1 MLLLSPMAKTNPT
14 RVLLKLSGEQF
25 ADDRGYGINLELV
38 KGFAADIQAARD
50 GTGAQIVIVAGG
62 GNIMRGASVRGTSIQ
77 EVTGHYMGMLAG
89 VLNGLA
95 LVDILND
102 SGVPTVLQSR
112 LAIGTMVEPFVRG
125 TAIKHL
131 EDGKVVLMAGGSGL
145 PYVTHDTASVTAAL
159 ELGCQLVLKGSNVD
173 GVYDRDP
180 RKHAGAKKHTHLSH
194 HQALTDPNIS
204 VLDDAAIVLAA
215 ENNLPI
221 VVFDVTAAGNISRAV
236 AGEAIGTR
244 VG

>member
-1 MLLLSPMAKTNPT
+1 MEKSPTPE

-25 ADDRGYGINLELV
+25 ADNGGYGINLDLV
-38 KGFAADIQAARD
+38 RRFASEIQDARNH
-50 GTGAQIVIVAGG
+50 TGAQIVIVAGG
-62 GNIMRGASVRGTSIQ
+62 GNIMRGASVKGTSIQ
-77 EVTGHYMGMLAG
+77 VVTGHYMGMLAG
-89 VLNGLA
+89 VLNGMA

-102 SGVPTVLQSR
+102 SRIPTVLQSR

-159 ELGCQLVLKGSNVD
+159 ELGCGLVLKGSNVD

-180 RKHAGAKKHTHLSH
+180 HKHADAKKHQSITH

-204 VLDDAAIVLAA
+204 VFDDAAVSIAM
-215 ENNLPI
+215 ENELPI
-221 VVFDVTAAGNISRAV
+221 VVFDVTVPGNVRRAI
-236 AGEAIGTR
+236 AGESIGTR

>member
-1 MLLLSPMAKTNPT
+1 MAKISNPQ

-25 ADDRGYGINLELV
+25 AEAGGYGINLDLV
-38 KGFAADIQAARD
+38 RRFASEIQEAKRH
-50 GTGAQIVIVAGG
+50 TGAQIVIVAGG
-62 GNIMRGASVRGTSIQ
+62 GNIMRGASVKGTSIQ
-77 EVTGHYMGMLAG
+77 VVTGHYMGMLAG

-102 SGVPTVLQSR
+102 SGVPTILQSR

-131 EDGKVVLMAGGSGL
+131 DEGKVVLMAGGSGL

-159 ELGCQLVLKGSNVD
+159 ELGCQQVLKGSNVD

-180 RKHAGAKKHTHLSH
+180 RKHADAKKHSTLSH

-204 VLDDAAIVLAA
+204 VFDDAAIVLAG
-215 ENNLPI
+215 ENALPI
-221 VVFDVTAAGNISRAV
+221 IVFDVTVPGNIRRV
-236 AGEAIGTR
+236 IEGEPIGTR

>member
-1 MLLLSPMAKTNPT
+1 MANSSHPQ

-38 KGFAADIQAARD
+38 KGFAAEIQSARD
-50 GTGAQIVIVAGG
+50 ATGAQIVIVAGG

-89 VLNGLA
+89 VLNGMA

-131 EDGKVVLMAGGSGL
+131 QDGNVVLMAGGSGL

-159 ELGCQLVLKGSNVD
+159 ELGCDLVLKGSNVD

-180 RKHAGAKKHTHLSH
+180 RKHADAKKHTTITH

-204 VLDDAAIVLAA
+204 VFDDAAVSIAM
-215 ENNLPI
+215 ENQLPI
-221 VVFDVTAAGNISRAV
+221 VVFDVTVPGNVGRAI
-236 AGEAIGTR
+236 AGEPIGTR
-244 VG
+244 VSTDIK

>member
-1 MLLLSPMAKTNPT
+1 MAKTPQ

-25 ADDRGYGINLELV
+25 ADEGGYGINLELV
-38 KGFAADIQAARD
+38 KQFAAEIQAARD
-50 GTGAQIVIVAGG
+50 ATGAQIVIVAGG

-77 EVTGHYMGMLAG
+77 VVTGHYMGMLAG
-89 VLNGLA
+89 VLNGMA

-102 SGVPTVLQSR
+102 SGVATILQSR

-131 EDGKVVLMAGGSGL
+131 EEDKVVLMAGGSGL

-159 ELGCQLVLKGSNVD
+159 ELGCELVLKGSNVD

-180 RKHAGAKKHTHLSH
+180 RKHPDAKKHTHLSH
-194 HQALTDPNIS
+194 HQALGDPNIN
-204 VLDDAAIVLAA
+204 VFDNAAISLAM
-215 ENNLPI
+215 ENELPI
-221 VVFDVTAAGNISRAV
+221 IVFDVTVPGNIRRV
-236 AGEAIGTR
+236 IAGDPIGTR

>member
-1 MLLLSPMAKTNPT
+1 MANPSHSQ

-25 ADDRGYGINLELV
+25 AESGGYGINLELV
-38 KGFAADIQAARD
+38 RRFAHEIQDAREATD
-50 GTGAQIVIVAGG
+50 AQIVIVAGG

-89 VLNGLA
+89 VLNGMA

-102 SGVPTVLQSR
+102 SGVPTILQSR
-112 LAIGTMVEPFVRG
+112 LAIGTMVEPFVRV
-125 TAIKHL
+125 TAVKHL
-131 EDGKVVLMAGGSGL
+131 EDGNVVLMAGGSGL

-159 ELGCQLVLKGSNVD
+159 ELGCSLVLKGSNVD

-180 RKHAGAKKHTHLSH
+180 RKHAGAKKHTAISH
-194 HQALTDPNIS
+194 HQALTDPEIS
-204 VLDDAAIVLAA
+204 VFDDAAVSIAM
-215 ENNLPI
+215 ENQLPI
-221 VVFDVTAAGNISRAV
+221 IVFDVTVPGNIRRV
-236 AGEAIGTR
+236 IAGEPIGTR